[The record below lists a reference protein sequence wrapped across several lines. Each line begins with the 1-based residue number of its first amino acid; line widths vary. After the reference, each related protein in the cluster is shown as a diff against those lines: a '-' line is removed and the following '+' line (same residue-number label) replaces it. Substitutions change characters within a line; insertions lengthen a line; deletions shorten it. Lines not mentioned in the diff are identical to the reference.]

1 MIKTGLKNR
10 TGRVFGAVGGGYT
23 VQVGSSLPRSG

>member
-10 TGRVFGAVGGGYT
+10 TGWLVGVVGGGYT
-23 VQVGSSLPRSG
+23 VQVGSKLPRSG